1 LDTHHNNN
9 GRIIYNLFVPES
21 VTDLKVS
28 SKTYNSP
35 VFSLEVCKHNALE
48 VLFSDKYDFK

>member
-1 LDTHHNNN
+1 MNNV
-9 GRIIYNLFVPES
+9 RIIYNLFVPES

-35 VFSLEVCKHNALE
+35 VFSLKDCIGNTFVIL
-48 VLFSDKYDFK
+48 STDKYKF